1 MPKKESTNARKL
13 GGQRI
18 PNTYEQ
24 RTKKGL
30 RKMLKNVDFQGQTS
44 STTIREP
51 IPFRDLHTWATILII
66 FYSCLSDFK
75 NHGNWVMRFHIQEYN
90 FK

>member
-1 MPKKESTNARKL
+1 
-13 GGQRI
+13 
-18 PNTYEQ
+18 
-24 RTKKGL
+24 
-30 RKMLKNVDFQGQTS
+30 MLKNVDFQGQTS

-75 NHGNWVMRFHIQEYN
+75 RSWQLGYEVSYSGIQ
-90 FK
+90 F

>member
-1 MPKKESTNARKL
+1 M
-13 GGQRI
+13 
-18 PNTYEQ
+18 YEQ

-30 RKMLKNVDFQGQTS
+30 KNAEKCGFSRTDFF

-75 NHGNWVMRFHIQEYN
+75 RSWQLGYEVSYSGIQ
-90 FK
+90 F